1 MRHKEIKAFTLL
13 ELLVGMILSAIVLT
27 ATFNAYRIITQQ
39 YESYSK
45 QSGTITEVSFF
56 VSQLQSDFENAL
68 TVIHVSE
75 NKIRLQSKDKLLEYR
90 FGEKY
95 VLRDDLLQIDTFFV
109 AIHAI
114 ETFIKDEKVNAE
126 NNEID
131 ELHVLINSEGKT
143 EIKIYKKEI
152 NPKSEIDKVDSEL
165 N

>member
-1 MRHKEIKAFTLL
+1 MRHKQIKAFTLL

-27 ATFNAYRIITQQ
+27 ATFNAYRIITRQ

-45 QSGTITEVSFF
+45 QSGTIKEVSFF

-152 NPKSEIDKVDSEL
+152 NPKSELDKVDSEL